1 MAMARFQ
8 RASAGTNLHDLCVG
22 RFSLWQKSGEG
33 GVKLTFG
40 SRSLGTGRDGS
51 AGPSEWEIRTL
62 GWRRCKGY
70 YPMTHRR
77 RAD

>member
-8 RASAGTNLHDLCVG
+8 RASAGTNLQGLCVG
-22 RFSLWQKSGEG
+22 TFVWEKRWEG

-40 SRSLGTGRDGS
+40 SRRLGTGRDGS
-51 AGPSEWEIRTL
+51 AGLSGWGIRTL
-62 GWRRCKGY
+62 GWRRCRGY
-70 YPMTHRR
+70 SPMMRRR